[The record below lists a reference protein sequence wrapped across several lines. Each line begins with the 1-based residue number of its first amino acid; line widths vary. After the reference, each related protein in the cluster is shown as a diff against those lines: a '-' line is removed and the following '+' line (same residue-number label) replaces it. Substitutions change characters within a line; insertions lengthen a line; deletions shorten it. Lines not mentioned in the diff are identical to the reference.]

1 MNGIINLIKP
11 KGISSFKCVSY
22 IKKITGIKKVGHT
35 GTLDPEAEGV
45 LPICVGKATKIIDF
59 IMTNNKEYEVRFKL
73 GVLTDTYDLEGSV
86 LKEYDYSDI
95 TEQMIMNSI
104 NKFVGDIKQ
113 VPPMYSA
120 LKKNGVRLYELAR
133 QGIEIERPARDIKI
147 YSISDIKIDIPY
159 VTMKVNCS
167 KGTYIR
173 SLCYDIGEDLGIGAT
188 MTDLKR
194 TANGKFNI
202 KDGICM
208 NDLTSENINDYII
221 SMDEALN
228 IFPAIYVDNYF
239 SKLLMNG
246 VKVNNPKITKEKLK
260 EDVFYRVYNESSD
273 FIGIGLYKN
282 GAFKMD
288 KLLL

>member
-11 KGISSFKCVSY
+11 KRISSFKCVSY

-73 GVLTDTYDLEGSV
+73 GVVTDTYDLEGSV

-282 GAFKMD
+282 GAFKMY